1 MSSGSPASPP
11 SSDILYQYLVSVDI
25 TVEPPKGFGSA
36 VRVIDPFEKELV
48 DAEGGDLLVEGLE
61 HRDFLVVE
69 IL

>member
-1 MSSGSPASPP
+1 MPSGSPASPP

-36 VRVIDPFEKELV
+36 VRVIDPSRELV
-48 DAEGGDLLVEGLE
+48 DVEGRDLLVEGLE

>member
-1 MSSGSPASPP
+1 MPSGSPASPS

-25 TVEPPKGFGSA
+25 TVGASEGFRQCSQGD
-36 VRVIDPFEKELV
+36 RPFEKELV

-69 IL
+69 IF